1 MTAMKTEE
9 TEEIIRET
17 LIETETIETIVAL
30 RTTEIIKETE
40 TLIEDQGNTDKKKV
54 PDMRRK
60 NQLIGKESEIFPQE
74 QLV

>member
-1 MTAMKTEE
+1 MKTEE